1 MDDHAQATLKRIE
14 TPLRL
19 TLAGLW
25 AERMV
30 RAFWPLWTVVI
41 AALAALSFGVQDQ
54 LPLEALWF
62 GAISLVVALIW
73 AVAQGL
79 WRFRRPTRVEALA
92 RLDSRLPGQPLA
104 ALRDSLAIGAE
115 DPASQAVWA
124 AHLARMA
131 ARAQGA
137 KAVEPDLKLAGR
149 DPFALRYLALTGLV
163 MALIFGSVWRLGS
176 VSALAPGGAAQTAAL
191 GPTWEGWLKPPAYTG
206 KPTLYL
212 NDQTARELTLP
223 AGTKL
228 QLRLY
233 GEPGSL
239 ILSETLSGRTETPP
253 ASAPAQDFVLM
264 QSGKLAIEGPGG
276 REWDV
281 TLTPDTPPSIAAEG
295 PIARDKGGRFKQK
308 FTASDDYGVTRGQ
321 VTIAL
326 DLAAIDRRFGL
337 ETAPQD
343 VAPVVL
349 DLPLPRKGKR
359 EAVVATLV
367 DDLSQSV
374 LANMPVT
381 LTFAATDAAGQTGSS
396 APVTGVLPGKR
407 FFDPVA
413 AALIEMRRDLLW
425 SRANGPRTV
434 QVLRALTH
442 DPEGF
447 IPNQKA
453 FLRLRV
459 AMKRLESK
467 ADALTPDLR
476 DEVAEE
482 LWQIA
487 LLIEEGDLN
496 DAKERLKRAQD
507 RLAEAIK
514 RGASPEEIQELMDE
528 MRQAMNDY
536 MDMLAENMEER
547 TPEEQS
553 ADGGATMSED
563 QLQEMLDR
571 LQKLMEEG
579 KTAEAAELLAQ
590 IQQMMENMRVV
601 QGDGQG
607 KGRGGPGQQAMR
619 DLGETLR
626 GQQGLSDDAFRD
638 MQRGR
643 RGDEPGEE
651 PGQNQDQAQPGQDGQ
666 NGQDGQD
673 GPDAGQSLAER
684 QEDLRRKLEQL
695 ERQGNLPGK
704 GNDRG
709 EEGRRRLE
717 DARRAMREAE
727 EALRDQ
733 DLPGALDRQA
743 EALQAL
749 REGIRDLG
757 EALAQ
762 DNRQEGQSPTGRQAS
777 RDDPEGRDP
786 LGRRQGEGLRIGSDD
801 NLLTDKDIYRRAEE
815 LLDEIR
821 RRSGDLARPEGERDY
836 LKRLLDLF

>member
-1 MDDHAQATLKRIE
+1 MNDHAQATLKQVE

-25 AERMV
+25 AERLV

-41 AALAALSFGVQDQ
+41 GLLAALSFGLQDH
-54 LPLEALWF
+54 LPLEGLWI
-62 GAISLVVALIW
+62 G
-73 AVAQGL
+73 AVAAGVGIVWALVHGL
-79 WRFRRPTRVEALA
+79 RRFRRPSRVEALV

-104 ALRDSLAIGAE
+104 ALRDTQAIGAN

-131 ARAQGA
+131 ERAKAAR
-137 KAVEPDLKLAGR
+137 AVEPDLKLASR
-149 DPFALRYLALTGLV
+149 DPYALRYVALTGLV
-163 MALIFGSVWRLGS
+163 MALIFGSIWRLGS
-176 VSALAPGGAAQTAAL
+176 ISALAPGGATEIAAD

-212 NDQTARELTLP
+212 NDQTAETLTVP
-223 AGTKL
+223 AGAKL

-239 ILSETLSGRTETPP
+239 ILAETVSGRTEPPP
-253 ASAPAQDFVLM
+253 ASDPAQDFTVT

-276 REWDV
+276 QEWAV
-281 TLTPDTPPSIAAEG
+281 TVTPDTPPTIAADG
-295 PIARDKGGRFKQK
+295 PIGRDKGGRFKQK
-308 FTASDDYGVTRGQ
+308 VKGSDDYGITKGS
-321 VTIAL
+321 VTITL
-326 DLAAIDRRFGL
+326 DLAQVDRRFGL
-337 ETAPQD
+337 ALQPED
-343 VAPVVL
+343 VAPVTL
-349 DLPLPRKGKR
+349 DLPMPRKGKR
-359 EAVVATLV
+359 EELAATLV

-381 LTFAATDAAGQTGSS
+381 LTFSALDAAGQEGVS
-396 APVTGVLPGKR
+396 APVAAVLPAKR

-413 AALIEMRRDLLW
+413 AALIEMRRDLMW
-425 SRANGPRTV
+425 TRANAPRVV
-434 QVLRALTH
+434 QVLRAITH
-442 DPEGF
+442 KPEGLF
-447 IPNQKA
+447 TNQKA

-459 AMKRLESK
+459 ALKRLETEA
-467 ADALTPDLR
+467 ADLSPDLR

-487 LLIEEGDLN
+487 LLVEEGDLN
-496 DAKERLKRAQD
+496 DAKERLKRAQE

-528 MRQAMNDY
+528 MRQAMDDY
-536 MDMLAENMEER
+536 MDQLAENMEER

-590 IQQMMENMRVV
+590 IQEMMENMRMV
-601 QGDGQG
+601 QQDGQG
-607 KGRGGPGQQAMR
+607 QGRGGPGQQAMR
-619 DLGETLR
+619 DLGETMR

-643 RGDEPGEE
+643 QGDQQGAGE
-651 PGQNQDQAQPGQDGQ
+651 GQDGDQ
-666 NGQDGQD
+666 QGQGQGQQGD
-673 GPDAGQSLAER
+673 GPSGDQEQSLAER
-684 QEDLRRKLEQL
+684 QEQLRRELERL
-695 ERQGNLPGK
+695 ERQGNLPG
-704 GNDRG
+704 RG
-709 EEGRRRLE
+709 GEQGEAGRQALD

-727 EALRDQ
+727 EALREN

-743 EALQAL
+743 EALEAL
-749 REGIRDLG
+749 RDGLRAFG

-762 DNRQEGQSPTGRQAS
+762 ENRQEGQRQAGGEAQQ
-777 RDDPEGRDP
+777 DDAEGRDP
-786 LGRRQGEGLRIGSDD
+786 LGRQAGESLRIGSDN
-801 NLLTDKDIYRRAEE
+801 NLLTDQDVYRRAEE
-815 LLDEIR
+815 LLEEIR
-821 RRSGDLARPEGERDY
+821 RRSGDLGRSEGERDY

>member
-1 MDDHAQATLKRIE
+1 MNDHAQATLKQVE

-25 AERMV
+25 AERLV

-41 AALAALSFGVQDQ
+41 GLLAALSFGLQDH
-54 LPLEALWF
+54 LPLEGLWI
-62 GAISLVVALIW
+62 G
-73 AVAQGL
+73 AVAAGVGIVWALVHGL
-79 WRFRRPTRVEALA
+79 RRFRRPSRVEALV

-104 ALRDSLAIGAE
+104 ALRDTQAIGAN

-131 ARAQGA
+131 ERAKAAR
-137 KAVEPDLKLAGR
+137 AVEPDLKLASR
-149 DPFALRYLALTGLV
+149 DPYALRYVALTGLV
-163 MALIFGSVWRLGS
+163 MALIFGSIWRLGS
-176 VSALAPGGAAQTAAL
+176 ISALAPGGATEIAAD

-212 NDQTARELTLP
+212 NDQTAETLTVP
-223 AGTKL
+223 AGAKL

-239 ILSETLSGRTETPP
+239 ILAETVSGRTEPPP
-253 ASAPAQDFVLM
+253 ASDPAQDFTVT

-276 REWDV
+276 QEWAV
-281 TLTPDTPPSIAAEG
+281 TVTPDTPPTIAADG
-295 PIARDKGGRFKQK
+295 PIGRDKGGRFKQK
-308 FTASDDYGVTRGQ
+308 VKGSDDYGITKGS
-321 VTIAL
+321 VTITL
-326 DLAAIDRRFGL
+326 DLAQMDRRFGL
-337 ETAPQD
+337 ALQPED
-343 VAPVVL
+343 VAPVTL
-349 DLPLPRKGKR
+349 DLPMPRKGKR
-359 EAVVATLV
+359 EELAATLV

-381 LTFAATDAAGQTGSS
+381 LTFSALDAAGQEGVS
-396 APVTGVLPGKR
+396 APVAAVLPAKR

-413 AALIEMRRDLLW
+413 AALIEMRRDLMW
-425 SRANGPRTV
+425 TRANAPRVV
-434 QVLRALTH
+434 QVLRAITH
-442 DPEGF
+442 KPEGLF
-447 IPNQKA
+447 TNQKA

-459 AMKRLESK
+459 ALKRLETEA
-467 ADALTPDLR
+467 ADLSPDRR

-487 LLIEEGDLN
+487 LLVEEGDLN
-496 DAKERLKRAQD
+496 DAKERLKRAQE

-528 MRQAMNDY
+528 MRQAMDDY
-536 MDMLAENMEER
+536 MDQLAENMEER

-590 IQQMMENMRVV
+590 IQEMMENMRMV
-601 QGDGQG
+601 QQDGQG

-619 DLGETLR
+619 DLGETMR
-626 GQQGLSDDAFRD
+626 GQQGLSGDAFRD

-643 RGDEPGEE
+643 QGDQQGAGE
-651 PGQNQDQAQPGQDGQ
+651 GQDGDPQ
-666 NGQDGQD
+666 GQGQQGD
-673 GPDAGQSLAER
+673 GPSGDQEQSLAER
-684 QEDLRRKLEQL
+684 QEQLRRELERL
-695 ERQGNLPGK
+695 ERQGNLPG
-704 GNDRG
+704 RG
-709 EEGRRRLE
+709 GEQGEAGRQALD

-727 EALRDQ
+727 EALREN

-743 EALQAL
+743 EALEAL
-749 REGIRDLG
+749 RDGLRAFG

-762 DNRQEGQSPTGRQAS
+762 ENRQEGQRQAGGEAQQ
-777 RDDPEGRDP
+777 DDAEGRDP
-786 LGRRQGEGLRIGSDD
+786 LGRQASESLRIGSDN
-801 NLLTDKDIYRRAEE
+801 NLLTDQDVYRRAEE
-815 LLDEIR
+815 LLEEIR
-821 RRSGDLARPEGERDY
+821 RRSGDLGRSEGERDY

>member
-1 MDDHAQATLKRIE
+1 MRRIE

-19 TLAGLW
+19 TWAGLW
-25 AERMV
+25 AERAV
-30 RAFWPLWTVVI
+30 RAFWPLWTLAI
-41 AALAALSFGVQDQ
+41 ALLAALSFGLQDH
-54 LPLEALWF
+54 LPLEALWV
-62 GAISLVVALIW
+62 G
-73 AVAQGL
+73 AVASGVGL
-79 WRFRRPTRVEALA
+79 MWALAHGWRRFHRPTRTEALV

-104 ALRDSLAIGAE
+104 ALCDTQAIGAT

-131 ARAQGA
+131 DRAKAAR
-137 KAVEPDLKLAGR
+137 AVEPDLKLAGR
-149 DPFALRYLALTGLV
+149 DPFALRYVALTGLV
-163 MALIFGSVWRLGS
+163 MALIFGSIWRLGS
-176 VSALAPGGAAQTAAL
+176 VSALAPGGGAAAVAA

-212 NDQTARELTLP
+212 NDQAAGDLTLP

-239 ILSETLSGRTETPP
+239 ILTETVSGRTDVPP
-253 ASAPAQDFVLM
+253 ASDAAQDFTLL
-264 QSGKLAIEGPGG
+264 QSGKLGIEGPGG
-276 REWDV
+276 RDWTV
-281 TLTPDTPPSIAAEG
+281 TITPDRAPVIAADG

-308 FTASDDYGVTRGQ
+308 VKGSDDYGITKAT

-326 DLAAIDRRFGL
+326 DLAQVDRRFGL
-337 ETAPQD
+337 TLAPED
-343 VAPVVL
+343 VAPVTL
-349 DLPLPRKGKR
+349 DLPMPRKGKR
-359 EAVVATLV
+359 ETFAVTLV

-381 LTFAATDAAGQTGSS
+381 LTFNALDAAGQMGASE
-396 APVTGVLPGKR
+396 PVAAVLPAKR
-407 FFDPVA
+407 FYDPVA

-425 SRANGPRTV
+425 NRANAPRAV
-434 QVLRALTH
+434 QILRAMTYK
-442 DPEGF
+442 PEGF
-447 IPNQKA
+447 FTNQKA

-459 AMKRLESK
+459 AMKRLE
-467 ADALTPDLR
+467 ADAANLTPALR

-487 LLIEEGDLN
+487 LLMEEGDLN
-496 DAKERLKRAQD
+496 DAKERLQRAQD

-514 RGASPEEIQELMDE
+514 RGASPEETEELMDE
-528 MRQAMNDY
+528 MRQAMDDY
-536 MDMLAENMEER
+536 MDMLAENMDER

-553 ADGGATMSED
+553 ADGGATVSQD

-571 LQKLMEEG
+571 LQQLMDEG

-590 IQQMMENMRVV
+590 IQQMMENMRMV
-601 QGDGQG
+601 QQDGHG
-607 KGRGGPGQQAMR
+607 GNGRGGPDQQAMR
-619 DLGETLR
+619 DLGEAMR

-643 RGDEPGEE
+643 QGNNGQAENGQDAEE
-651 PGQNQDQAQPGQDGQ
+651 GQGQDGQ
-666 NGQDGQD
+666 QGDGQQGAEPQGQDQK
-673 GPDAGQSLAER
+673 QSLAER
-684 QEDLRRKLEQL
+684 QEALRRELERL

-704 GNDRG
+704 GGAQG
-709 EEGRRRLE
+709 EAGRQALD

-727 EALRDQ
+727 EALRDE

-743 EALQAL
+743 EALEAL
-749 REGIRDLG
+749 RDGVRAFG

-762 DNRQEGQSPTGRQAS
+762 ENRQEGQRRAGAEA
-777 RDDPEGRDP
+777 RDEDGEGRDP
-786 LGRRQGEGLRIGSDD
+786 LGRQAGESLRIGSD
-801 NLLTDKDIYRRAEE
+801 NNILADKEIYRRAEE
-815 LLDEIR
+815 LLEEIR
-821 RRSGDLARPEGERDY
+821 RRSGDLTRPEGERDY

>member
-1 MDDHAQATLKRIE
+1 MNDHTKATLKRIE

-19 TLAGLW
+19 TLVGLW
-25 AERMV
+25 AERGV
-30 RAFWPLWTVVI
+30 RAFWPLWTIAIAVLSGLSFGMQDHLPLEVLWFAAI
-41 AALAALSFGVQDQ
+41 AALGGLVWSAVHGVRQ
-54 LPLEALWF
+54 
-62 GAISLVVALIW
+62 
-73 AVAQGL
+73 
-79 WRFRRPTRVEALA
+79 FRRPTRTEAMA
-92 RLDSRLPGQPLA
+92 RLDNRLPGQPLA
-104 ALRDSLAIGAE
+104 ALLDTQAIGVQ

-131 ARAQGA
+131 DRARTAR
-137 KAVEPDLKLAGR
+137 AVEPDLKLASR
-149 DPFALRYLALTGLV
+149 DPFALRYVALTGLV

-176 VSALAPGGAAQTAAL
+176 VAALAPGGGAEVVAD
-191 GPTWEGWLKPPAYTG
+191 GPTWEGWLKPPAHSG

-212 NDQTARELTLP
+212 NDQTAAALTLP

-239 ILSETLSGRTETPP
+239 ILSETVSGRTEAPP
-253 ASAPAQDFVLM
+253 ASDPVQEFALT

-276 REWDV
+276 RDWEV
-281 TLTPDTPPSIAAEG
+281 SITPDRTPTIVAEG
-295 PIARDKGGRFKQK
+295 EIGREKAGRFKQQFK
-308 FTASDDYGVTRGQ
+308 VSDDYGVQRGQ

-326 DLAAIDRRFGL
+326 DLAQVDRRHGL
-337 ETAPQD
+337 AADPQD
-343 VAPVVL
+343 IAPVVL

-359 EAVVATLV
+359 EEFVGTLV

-381 LTFAATDAAGQTGSS
+381 LTFAATDAAGQTGVSPPLS
-396 APVTGVLPGKR
+396 VTLPGKR

-413 AALIEMRRDLLW
+413 AALIEMRRDLMW
-425 SRANGPRTV
+425 TRANAPRVV
-434 QVLRALTH
+434 QVLRAITH
-442 DPEGF
+442 QPEGV
-447 IPNQKA
+447 ITNQKA
-453 FLRLRV
+453 WLRLRV
-459 AMKRLESK
+459 AMKRLE
-467 ADALTPDLR
+467 ADAAALSPELR
-476 DEVAEE
+476 DEVTEE

-496 DAKERLKRAQD
+496 DARERLKRAQD

-514 RGASPEEIQELMDE
+514 RGAAPEEIQELMDE
-528 MRQAMNDY
+528 MRQAMDDY
-536 MDMLAENMEER
+536 MAMLAENMEER

-553 ADGGATMSED
+553 ADGGATMSQD

-590 IQQMMENMRVV
+590 IQEMMENMRMV
-601 QGDGQG
+601 QGQGQG
-607 KGRGGPGQQAMR
+607 QGLGGPGQQAMR

-643 RGDEPGEE
+643 QGQRQGEGQEGEPQD
-651 PGQNQDQAQPGQDGQ
+651 GQPQDGQGQDGQ
-666 NGQDGQD
+666 GQDGQ
-673 GPDAGQSLAER
+673 GQQQSLAER
-684 QEDLRRKLEQL
+684 QEDLRRQL
-695 ERQGNLPGK
+695 ERLDRQGTLPGD
-704 GNDRG
+704 GSERG
-709 EEGRRRLE
+709 EEGRRRLDE
-717 DARRAMREAE
+717 ARRAMREAE
-727 EALRDQ
+727 EALRND

-743 EALQAL
+743 EALEAL
-749 REGIRDLG
+749 RDGIRDLG

-762 DNRQEGQSPTGRQAS
+762 ENRQEGDTQGGRQAS
-777 RDDPEGRDP
+777 NEDAEGRDP
-786 LGRRQGEGLRIGSDD
+786 LGRQQGEGLRIGSDN
-801 NLLTDKDIYRRAEE
+801 NLLQDKDVYRRAEE

>member
-1 MDDHAQATLKRIE
+1 MDDHAKATLKRIE

-19 TLAGLW
+19 TWAGLW
-25 AERMV
+25 AERAV
-30 RAFWPLWTVVI
+30 RAFWPLWTLAI
-41 AALAALSFGVQDQ
+41 SLLAALSFGLQDH
-54 LPLEALWF
+54 LPLEALWA
-62 GAISLVVALIW
+62 G
-73 AVAQGL
+73 AVAAAVGL
-79 WRFRRPTRVEALA
+79 AAALTHGLSRFHRPTRTEALV

-104 ALRDSLAIGAE
+104 ALRDTQAIGAT
-115 DPASQAVWA
+115 DPASRAVWA

-131 ARAQGA
+131 ERA
-137 KAVEPDLKLAGR
+137 KAARPVEPNLKLAAR
-149 DPFALRYLALTGLV
+149 DPFALRYIALTALV
-163 MALIFGSVWRLGS
+163 MALIFGSIWRLGS
-176 VSALAPGGAAQTAAL
+176 MAALAPGGASDIAAD
-191 GPTWEGWLKPPAYTG
+191 GPTWEGWLKPPTYTA

-212 NDQTARELTLP
+212 NDQTAESLTLP
-223 AGTKL
+223 VGTKL

-239 ILSETLSGRTETPP
+239 ILSETVSGRTEVPP
-253 ASAPAQDFVLM
+253 ASDAAQDFTIT
-264 QSGKLAIEGPGG
+264 QSGKLAIDGAGG
-276 REWDV
+276 REWAV
-281 TLTPDTPPSIAAEG
+281 SVTPDRAPTIAADG
-295 PIARDKGGRFKQK
+295 PISRDKGGRFKQK
-308 FTASDDYGVTRGQ
+308 VKGSDDYGITKAT

-326 DLAAIDRRFGL
+326 DLAQVDRRFGL
-337 ETAPQD
+337 ALEPED
-343 VAPVVL
+343 LAPVVL
-349 DLPLPRKGKR
+349 DLPMPRKGKR
-359 EAVVATLV
+359 EEFAVTLV

-381 LTFAATDAAGQTGSS
+381 LTFAAVDAAGQQGNS
-396 APVTGVLPGKR
+396 APTTAVLPGKR
-407 FFDPVA
+407 FFDPAA
-413 AALIEMRRDLLW
+413 AALIELRRDLLW
-425 SRANGPRTV
+425 TRANAPRVV
-434 QVLRALTH
+434 QILRALTH
-442 DPEGF
+442 KPEGF
-447 IPNQKA
+447 FTNRKA

-459 AMKRLESK
+459 AMKRLE
-467 ADALTPDLR
+467 ADAASLTPALR

-487 LLIEEGDLN
+487 LLMEEGDLN
-496 DAKERLKRAQD
+496 DARERLKRAQD

-528 MRQAMNDY
+528 MRQAMDDY
-536 MDMLAENMEER
+536 MDMLAETMEER

-590 IQQMMENMRVV
+590 IQEMMENMRMV

-607 KGRGGPGQQAMR
+607 GKGRGSPGQQAMR

-643 RGDEPGEE
+643 QGEAEGDGQQGE
-651 PGQNQDQAQPGQDGQ
+651 QPGGEK
-666 NGQDGQD
+666 
-673 GPDAGQSLAER
+673 QSLAER
-684 QEDLRRKLEQL
+684 QEALRRELERL

-704 GNDRG
+704 GGDRG
-709 EEGRRRLE
+709 EAGRQSL
-717 DARRAMREAE
+717 DNARRAMREAE
-727 EALRDQ
+727 DALRDE

-743 EALQAL
+743 EALEAL
-749 REGIRDLG
+749 RDGIRDFG

-762 DNRQEGQSPTGRQAS
+762 ENRQEGQRQAGAEA
-777 RDDPEGRDP
+777 RQDDPEGRDP
-786 LGRRQGEGLRIGSDD
+786 LGRQTGESLRIGSDD
-801 NLLTDKDIYRRAEE
+801 NLLSDKEVYRRAEE
-815 LLDEIR
+815 LLEEIR